1 MFKTI
6 KNQLILLLISC
17 FSIMNMNAQDLK
29 KHQWENRIII
39 IKATDIASKKQQQ
52 QLKEFRDASEEMID
66 RRFVVYVITRDDF
79 RLINYKNSALNT
91 SGKISEKLKN
101 SLNPKEDFEVFLIGL
116 DSGIKLQQTEVLTKI
131 DLFKIVD
138 SMPMRR
144 NELRKN

>member
-1 MFKTI
+1 
-6 KNQLILLLISC
+6 
-17 FSIMNMNAQDLK
+17 MNAQDLK